1 MADRTR
7 ELSALL
13 SSAALVLVGGIIASV
28 AKLGER
34 VVIGRLLSPD
44 AYGEVSVG
52 LALLTFTVTFA
63 LAGTTQGVSRYVP
76 RYEDRTD
83 QRGVW
88 VSGLLVAGTLA
99 LVGAL
104 GLFLAA
110 EWLAATF
117 FETAEAVTFVR
128 LLALALPFTVGFRIA
143 VAGIRGYENTVFR
156 TVAEDFVDPFLRIG
170 LIGLLLLA
178 GMGIVAAGVAYLL
191 AAVATFLVAHLLFA
205 RLMPLRGP
213 FRTHTRELVRFS
225 APLVVSTVVGV
236 MLTRTDTLML
246 GYFRSSY
253 EVGIYD
259 AAYPLANGLLV
270 ALTAFGF
277 LYLPIASRL
286 DADDDRDAV
295 DDIYATTT
303 KWVYVLTFPAFCL
316 FVVFPR
322 DVIHLFFGP
331 AYTDAALVL
340 PILATGFFLSAAA
353 GRDRETLSAVGA
365 TTWIA
370 VGNVVGLTLNVV
382 VNLLLIPRYGYVGAA
397 VASVTS
403 LIALHGVIC
412 AILAIRYDITPLS
425 PAATRAYLSLPVVL
439 LPAAVL
445 LSPWLSVS
453 ILTLVPFLVVAGLAS
468 LAVVGLAGGLEPD
481 DVVVLDLL
489 EEAAGFEFPY
499 VRHWIPDSRE
509 TEPLLASVRAH
520 LSTGSE
526 YLTTGLEHLRERLST
541 GVDRSATLLLV
552 VVTLAAVGLSSAANR
567 LGDRLELDRDRLGDR
582 LSADL
587 ERSRAWLVPR
597 LRHAGK
603 RLSDGL
609 ERSRAWLVPRLQHA
623 GERLS
628 IGLGYAR
635 AQLAD
640 ACYRTKR
647 VLAVALER
655 TRERL
660 AADLGYLKER
670 VLADLERWR
679 DR

>member
-1 MADRTR
+1 MADRAR

-13 SSAALVLVGGIIASV
+13 SSAALVMVGGIVASV

-34 VVIGRLLSPD
+34 VVIGRLLSPE

-52 LALLTFTVTFA
+52 LALLTFAVTFA
-63 LAGTTQGVSRYVP
+63 LAGTTQGVSRFVP
-76 RYEDRTD
+76 RYEERPD

-99 LVGAL
+99 LVGSLA
-104 GLFLAA
+104 LFLAA
-110 EWLAATF
+110 EPIAATF

-143 VAGIRGYENTVFR
+143 VAGIRGYENTLFR
-156 TVAEDFVDPFLRIG
+156 TVAEDLVDPFLRIG
-170 LIGLLLLA
+170 LIALLLLA

-191 AAVATFLVAHLLFA
+191 AAVATFVVAHLLFA
-205 RLMPLRGP
+205 RLMALRGP

-286 DADDDRDAV
+286 DADGDRDAV

-439 LPAAVL
+439 LPATVL

-453 ILTLVPFLVVAGLAS
+453 ILTLVPFLVVTGFAS
-468 LAVVGLAGGLEPD
+468 LTVVGLAGGLEPD

-489 EEAAGFEFPY
+489 EDAAGVEFPY
-499 VRHWIPDSRE
+499 VRRWIPDSRE

-526 YLTTGLEHLRERLST
+526 YLTAGSEYLRARLST
-541 GVDRSATLLLV
+541 GVERSATLLFIVLA
-552 VVTLAAVGLSSAANR
+552 LAAVGLSSAAT
-567 LGDRLELDRDRLGDR
+567 R
-582 LSADL
+582 LSAAL
-587 ERSRAWLVPR
+587 ERSRTWLVPR
-597 LRHAGK
+597 LRHAG
-603 RLSDGL
+603 
-609 ERSRAWLVPRLQHA
+609 ERSRAWLAPRLQHA
-623 GERLS
+623 GEQLS
-628 IGLGYAR
+628 DGFGYAR
-635 AQLAD
+635 AKLAD
-640 ACYRTKR
+640 ACCRTKR
-647 VLAVALER
+647 VLAAALER

>member
-1 MADRTR
+1 MANRTR

-13 SSAALVLVGGIIASV
+13 SSAALVMVGGIIASV

-44 AYGEVSVG
+44 AYGEVSLG

-63 LAGTTQGVSRYVP
+63 LAGITQGVSRFVP

-88 VSGLLVAGTLA
+88 VSGLVVTWTLA
-99 LVGAL
+99 LAGAL
-104 GLFLAA
+104 AMFLAA
-110 EWLAATF
+110 EWIAAAF
-117 FETAEAVTFVR
+117 FETEAAVTFVR
-128 LLALALPFTVGFRIA
+128 LLALALPFTVGFRVA
-143 VAGIRGYENTVFR
+143 VAGIRGYENTVYR
-156 TVAEDFVDPFLRIG
+156 TIAEDFVDPFLRIG
-170 LIGLLLLA
+170 LIALLLLA

-191 AAVATFLVAHLLFA
+191 AAVATFVVAHVLLA

-286 DADDDRDAV
+286 DADGDRDAV

-322 DVIHLFFGP
+322 DVIHLFFGA

-370 VGNVVGLTLNVV
+370 VGNVIGLALNVV

-397 VASVTS
+397 IASVTS
-403 LIALHGVIC
+403 LVALHGIIC
-412 AILAIRYDITPLS
+412 GILAVRYDITPLS
-425 PAATRAYLSLPVVL
+425 PAATRAYVSLPVVL
-439 LPAAVL
+439 IPVAAL
-445 LSPWLSVS
+445 LSPWLSIS
-453 ILTLVPFLVVAGLAS
+453 IITLLPFLVVTGLAS
-468 LAVVGLAGGLEPD
+468 LAVVGLAGGFEPD

-489 EEAAGFEFPY
+489 EDAAGFEIPY
-499 VRHWIPDSRE
+499 VRRLIPDTRE
-509 TEPLLASVRAH
+509 TEPLLASSKRH
-520 LSTGSE
+520 LSTAFEFLS
-526 YLTTGLEHLRERLST
+526 TRLSAA
-541 GVDRSATLLLV
+541 VERSAAILV
-552 VVTLAAVGLSSAANR
+552 VAFALVTAGLSSVTTWTR
-567 LGDRLELDRDRLGDR
+567 DRLETHGQRLGER
-582 LSADL
+582 LGAGFERAKAWVDPRLERTLTLLAVASVRVKTALSASFQRVRERVAADL
-587 ERSRAWLVPR
+587 ES
-597 LRHAGK
+597 LREHV
-603 RLSDGL
+603 S
-609 ERSRAWLVPRLQHA
+609 S
-623 GERLS
+623 
-628 IGLGYAR
+628 
-635 AQLAD
+635 
-640 ACYRTKR
+640 
-647 VLAVALER
+647 
-655 TRERL
+655 
-660 AADLGYLKER
+660 
-670 VLADLERWR
+670 DLERWR